1 VLSSFGVAFVV
12 AAMPRSTDQA
22 DVPVRRVY
30 PLAAVAIVL
39 CTTSRRS
46 IAVARVAIVIVVVVV
61 VVVVDCR
68 VVVHCRV
75 VVVVERTKETRRVR
89 NHFENLF
96 EFSTDK
102 TKIKN

>member
-61 VVVVDCR
+61 VVVV
-68 VVVHCRV
+68 VHCRV

>member
-46 IAVARVAIVIVVVVV
+46 IAVARVAIVIVVIVVV
-61 VVVVDCR
+61 VVV

>member
-46 IAVARVAIVIVVVVV
+46 IAVARVAIVIVVVIVV
-61 VVVVDCR
+61 

>member
-61 VVVVDCR
+61 VVVV
-68 VVVHCRV
+68 VVHCRV

>member
-61 VVVVDCR
+61 VVVV
-68 VVVHCRV
+68 HCRV